1 VISNSTAS
9 PSANDLKPSPEIAE
23 KWTKT
28 SSPPSCSI
36 KPNPLASLNHFTVPS
51 ANVLHHLSTLKIVQQ
66 SQQNKKGKNH
76 MFRFLPHRLLQAD
89 CTGNRNKILIQK
101 KRYLTCFQ
109 KSTILSKSPCKLFLY
124 NDLYQHISALFCI
137 PGLVFWLHSPPN
149 QKLLA
154 QQIYKIL
161 IHPTPRRRIARN
173 SVNR

>member
-1 VISNSTAS
+1 MISNSTAS

-51 ANVLHHLSTLKIVQQ
+51 ANVLHHLSTLKIVQE

-89 CTGNRNKILIQK
+89 CTGNRNKIPIQK

-109 KSTILSKSPCKLFLY
+109 KSTILSKSPCNLSY
-124 NDLYQHISALFCI
+124 TTTSASIFRPFSAYRALSSGFT
-137 PGLVFWLHSPPN
+137 VR
-149 QKLLA
+149 
-154 QQIYKIL
+154 QI
-161 IHPTPRRRIARN
+161 RN
-173 SVNR
+173 CLRNKFIKF